1 MIPLNAS
8 NVIFQNFN
16 QDENLIL
23 KVTKSSFLPTKI
35 KKNSISIINSS
46 NIIEGFE
53 FYLCFDKKILNNINF
68 KGKKIILLEDKFSYL
83 DEGDII
89 RINFMDKRVKVL
101 FRKKSKNNS
110 FLVTERCNHY
120 CLMCSQ
126 PPKNINDEWIF
137 EEINKIIPLIDKK
150 TEVIGLTGGE
160 PTLQK
165 QSFLKL
171 IKNFS
176 NFLPETKVH
185 ILSHGKTF
193 QDIKFAKEFSDFS
206 NYNTVIGIPL
216 YSDISNIH
224 NYIVQCENAFDE
236 TIRGIINLKKLGQI
250 VELRFVIHQLNFDRL
265 EKFAEFVVRN
275 LCFVDHVALMGLELM
290 GFARANID
298 DLWIDPFLYKDNLS
312 AAVNTLSLNGI
323 NVSIFNHQLCTLNSD
338 VYEFAVKS
346 ISDWKNDFLPN
357 CGNCKKKLECG
368 GFFSSQLLRPSEHIK
383 PFQ

>member
-8 NVIFQNFN
+8 NVIFQNIN
-16 QDENLIL
+16 QSKNLIL
-23 KVTKSSFLPTKI
+23 KVTKSSYLPNKI
-35 KKNSISIINSS
+35 KKNYISLINSS
-46 NIIEGFE
+46 SIIDGFE
-53 FYLCFDKKILNNINF
+53 FYLCFDKKILNNTNL
-68 KGKKIILLEDKFSYL
+68 KNKKIVLLEDKFSYI
-83 DEGDII
+83 DEGDIL
-89 RINFMDKRVKVL
+89 RINFFEKRVKVL

-126 PPKNINDEWIF
+126 PPKNVNDEWIF
-137 EEINKIIPLIDKK
+137 EEINKAIPLIDKN

-165 QSFLKL
+165 NNFLKL

-176 NFLPETKVH
+176 NYLPETKIH

-193 QDIKFAKEFSDFS
+193 QDEKFTRDFS
-206 NYNTVIGIPL
+206 NSSCHNTVIGIPI
-216 YSDISNIH
+216 YSDISNTH

-236 TIRGIINLKKLGQI
+236 TIRGIINLKKLGQM
-250 VELRFVIHQLNFDRL
+250 VELRFVIHKLNFDRL
-265 EKFAEFVVRN
+265 EKFSEFIVRN

-290 GFARANID
+290 GFARANLE
-298 DLWIDPFLYKDNLS
+298 DLWIDPYSYKDNLS
-312 AAVNTLSLNGI
+312 DAVNTLSLNGI

-338 VYEFAVKS
+338 VYEFSVKS

-357 CGNCKKKLECG
+357 CSNCKKKFECG
-368 GFFSSQLLRPSEHIK
+368 GFFSSQLLRPSKHIR
-383 PFQ
+383 PFV

>member
-1 MIPLNAS
+1 MIPLNAT
-8 NVIFQNFN
+8 NVVFHNINQVQNI
-16 QDENLIL
+16 IL
-23 KVTKSSFLPTKI
+23 KVTKSTFLPSTI
-35 KKNSISIINSS
+35 KKNYISIINSS
-46 NIIEGFE
+46 DFIDGFE
-53 FYLCFDKKILNNINF
+53 FYLCFNKKILNNINF
-68 KGKKIILLEDKFSYL
+68 KDKKIIVLEDKFSYI
-83 DEGDII
+83 DEGDIL
-89 RINFMDKRVKVL
+89 RISLKEKRVKVL
-101 FRKKSKNNS
+101 FRNKSKNNS

-137 EEINKIIPLIDKK
+137 EEINKVIPLIDKK

-165 QSFLKL
+165 KKFLKL

-176 NFLPETKVH
+176 NYLPETKVH

-193 QDIKFAKEFSDFS
+193 QDIKFTQEFSDSS
-206 NYNTVIGIPL
+206 NQNTVIGIPL
-216 YSDISNIH
+216 YSDISNTH
-224 NYIVQCENAFDE
+224 NHIVQCENAFDE

-265 EKFAEFVVRN
+265 EKFAEFIVRN

-290 GFARANID
+290 GFARANIEG
-298 DLWIDPFLYKDNLS
+298 LFIDPFLYKDDLS
-312 AAVNTLSLNGI
+312 AAVNILSLNGV
-323 NVSIFNHQLCTLNSD
+323 NVSIFNHQLCTLNPE
-338 VYEFAVKS
+338 VHEFSVKS

-357 CGNCKKKLECG
+357 CSKCKKKSECG

-383 PFQ
+383 PFL